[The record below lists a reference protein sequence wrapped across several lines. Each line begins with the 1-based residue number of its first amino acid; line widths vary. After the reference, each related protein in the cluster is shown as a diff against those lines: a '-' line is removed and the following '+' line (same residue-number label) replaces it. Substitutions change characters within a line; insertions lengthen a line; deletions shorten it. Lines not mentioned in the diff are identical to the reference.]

1 MQEFIN
7 VDNLSFAYEESN
19 KTLFDKISL
28 KVDTGWSCIV
38 GPNGCGKTTLLKLLC
53 GLLQPDSGNLGILGK
68 AYYSEQR
75 TDFKPKE
82 LDSFFNSTEK
92 SAYKIKELLQ
102 IEDNWQFMWNNLSHG
117 ERKRCQIA
125 VALFEEPTILAI
137 DEPSNHLDNKSKKI
151 LLNSLKS
158 FRGIGLLVSH
168 DRELMDN
175 LCNRTIF
182 INPPNIVIR
191 KCNYTT
197 AVSEIELE
205 NKSRADEYISA
216 KREIKKLKKKV
227 EVQKQKN
234 NRSAKMGSKRNISPK
249 DHDAKS
255 KMDLARLTGKDGI
268 EGRKYKKMQNQLTAA
283 NNHKNSIDYRKKT
296 ELGISFNT
304 EKNARF
310 FPITIPSSEIK
321 LGEEKILKF
330 PELTIQQGD
339 KIGIIGDNGSG
350 KSTFVNY
357 FFDTVN
363 IKSDMVIYIPQE
375 ITIEQSQLT
384 LERIKNYKNV
394 EKGQIMTIISRL
406 GSDPKH
412 LLETVLPTPG
422 EVRKII
428 LAEGIMSNP
437 GIIIMDEPTNHMDLP
452 SVECIE
458 DALNECPCSQ
468 LLVSHDIQFLKN
480 TASYYWSFERMNDF
494 EYQVTQKF
502 SI

>member
-7 VDNLSFAYEESN
+7 IDNLSFTYENFNDS
-19 KTLFDKISL
+19 LFDKISL
-28 KVDTGWSCIV
+28 RVDAGWSCIV
-38 GPNGCGKTTLLKLLC
+38 GPNGSGKTTLLKLLC
-53 GLLQPDSGNLGILGK
+53 GILQPDSGNLGIPGK
-68 AYYSEQR
+68 TYYSEQR

-82 LDSFFNSTEK
+82 LNGFFNSTERH
-92 SAYKIKELLQ
+92 AYKIKELLQ
-102 IEDNWQFMWNNLSHG
+102 IEDNWQFKWNSLSHG

-125 VALFEEPTILAI
+125 VALFEEPSVLAI

-168 DRELMDN
+168 DRNLMDN

-182 INPPNIVIR
+182 IDPPNIVVR

-197 AVSEIELE
+197 AVSEIERE
-205 NKSRADEYISA
+205 NMRMANEYVSA
-216 KREIKKLKKKV
+216 KREIKNLKKKV
-227 EVQKQKN
+227 EVQKQKT
-234 NRSAKMGSKRNISPK
+234 NRSSKMGSKRNINPK

-255 KMDLARLTGKDGI
+255 KMDLARLTGKDSI

-283 NNHKNSIDYRKKT
+283 NNYKNSIDYRKKT

-310 FPITIPSSEIK
+310 FPIAISSSEIK

-350 KSTFVNY
+350 KSTFVQH

-363 IKSDMVIYIPQE
+363 IKSDLVIYIPQE
-375 ITIEQSQLT
+375 ITTEQSRLT
-384 LERIKNYKNV
+384 LERIQNYKNE

-406 GSDPKH
+406 GSNPKY

-458 DALNECPCSQ
+458 DALNECPCTQ
-468 LLVSHDIQFLKN
+468 ILVSHDIQFLKN
-480 TASYYWSFERMNDF
+480 TVSYYWSFEKKNDF
-494 EYQVTQKF
+494 EYQVVQKF